1 MKLKDWLNKGEGGQ
15 WYESYITNGDLVYIL
30 FITLVISSIIIGVL
44 FIETIY

>member
-15 WYESYITNGDLVYIL
+15 WYEPYITNGDLVYIL
-30 FITLVISSIIIGVL
+30 FITLVISGIIIGGL